1 MPERCSPLFASCGDR
16 MNIELLQYTAE
27 PERTVALAARLCYSP
42 ADLEELRA
50 RIDSG
55 DCAAFIDKIMSL
67 GHHSVL
73 EHASF
78 TFGIEGISR
87 VTSHQLVRHRVASYS
102 QQSQRYVSHAER
114 FAAVL
119 PPAVAADD
127 EAKRIFEFTTGVVHQ
142 AYKQLVEM
150 GIAAEDAR
158 YLLPN
163 ATETKIIMTM
173 NARELLHFFRLR
185 CCERAQWEI
194 RSMAVGM
201 LKLVKQIAPTIFR
214 DAGPGCVA
222 GPCPEG
228 EFCCG
233 RTAEV
238 RKQFRSLT

>member
-1 MPERCSPLFASCGDR
+1 
-16 MNIELLQYTAE
+16 MNIELLHHTPE

-42 ADLEELRA
+42 TGLDELKEK
-50 RIDSG
+50 IGSG
-55 DCAAFIDKIMSL
+55 DIRQFIDKIMSL

-78 TFGIEGISR
+78 TFGVEGISR

-102 QQSQRYVSHAER
+102 QQSQRYVSHVER
-114 FAAVL
+114 FDAVI
-119 PPAVAADD
+119 PPSIDSN
-127 EAKRIFEFTTGVVHQ
+127 EETKRIFDFTVGVVHQ

-150 GIAAEDAR
+150 GVQPEDAR

-163 ATETKIIMTM
+163 ATETKVIITM
-173 NARELLHFFRLR
+173 NARELLHFFKLR
-185 CCERAQWEI
+185 CCMRAQWEI

-201 LKLVKQIAPTIFR
+201 LKLAKQAAPTIFR

-233 RTAEV
+233 RTAQV
-238 RKQFRSLT
+238 RKQFRSLS